1 MYQSGNDSHSDI
13 WLLPVQTGLFRRAGQ
28 PIRLTNGPLPYS
40 FPTPSR
46 DGKQI
51 FVLGTK
57 QRGELVRYDMKAHE
71 FVPFIAG
78 ISATDATFSKDGKW
92 VAYLSYPEHSVW
104 RSRSDGTERMQ
115 LTFPPMDARFPV
127 ISPDG
132 TKVAFHTSKN
142 ELFVIDMQG
151 GQPQKVADR
160 AFYASWSPD
169 V

>member
-1 MYQSGNDSHSDI
+1 VAEPHEGF
-13 WLLPVQTGLFRRAGQ
+13 T
-28 PIRLTNGPLPYS
+28 
-40 FPTPSR
+40 
-46 DGKQI
+46 
-51 FVLGTK
+51 
-57 QRGELVRYDMKAHE
+57 DMKSHE
-71 FVPFIAG
+71 FVPFLAG
-78 ISATDATFSKDGKW
+78 ISATAPTFSRDGKW
-92 VAYLSYPEHSVW
+92 VAYLSYPHHSVW
-104 RSRSDGTERMQ
+104 RSRSDGTERLQ
-115 LTFPPMDARFPV
+115 VTFPPMDARFPV